1 MSLSVAETA
10 LVRPHG
16 GALVNRIVSG
26 SEADALRSR
35 AASLP
40 RITLDAREQA
50 DLELIATGAAS
61 PLEGFLGPA
70 DVERVASFG
79 CRRHVAATAGAGRRT
94 TRPQARLSGT
104 HGRRRLW
111 GGSRSSTSS
120 RGLLEESRKVY
131 RTGGAPGARV

>member
-1 MSLSVAETA
+1 MSLSLAETA

-16 GALVNRIVSG
+16 GALVNRIVG
-26 SEADALRSR
+26 GADADALRAR

-70 DVERVASFG
+70 DYASVLDTLRLADGTVWPLPFTLAPT
-79 CRRHVAATAGAGRRT
+79 RRAWRPDRPRRST
-94 TRPQARLSGT
+94 TRAAGSG
-104 HGRRRLW
+104 
-111 GGSRSSTSS
+111 
-120 RGLLEESRKVY
+120 
-131 RTGGAPGARV
+131 A